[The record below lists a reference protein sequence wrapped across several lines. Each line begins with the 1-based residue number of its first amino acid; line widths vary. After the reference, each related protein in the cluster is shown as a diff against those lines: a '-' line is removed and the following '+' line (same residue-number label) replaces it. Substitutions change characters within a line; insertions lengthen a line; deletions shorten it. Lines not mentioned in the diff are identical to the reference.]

1 MPPRQI
7 RPRVAIT
14 MGDVAGIGPEVIA
27 RAWSD
32 PVLHD
37 LCEPF
42 VVGDPD
48 VLRKA
53 LSGSRTSIALR
64 MPGPYWRPSPAS
76 IPGPIAAKGL

>member
-7 RPRVAIT
+7 RPRVAVT

-42 VVGDPD
+42 VIGDPD

-53 LSGSRTSIALR
+53 LDLVIEPRLG
-64 MPGPYWRPSPAS
+64 
-76 IPGPIAAKGL
+76 